1 MEFTILSLFPEYFQG
16 PLSVSMLKRAL
27 EKGLLQINLVNIRD
41 FSEGPHAQVD
51 ERPFGGGPGMLMMAE
66 PIVKAIRSQ
75 RKEKSRVIYFTPQG
89 KPLTAKK
96 CKELAKENHLIFLC
110 GHYEGVDERAVEL
123 EVDEEISI
131 GDYVLTSGM
140 PAALVAI
147 DAIGRQVPGVVGH
160 PEGVSQDSFEHEAI
174 FEGPQYTRPR
184 VFEGKEVPETLLE
197 GHHVKIDAWRKEKGL
212 NKAKRIRPELA
223 EKL

>member
-1 MEFTILSLFPEYFQG
+1 MELTILSLFPEYFQG
-16 PLSVSMLKRAL
+16 PLQVSMLKRAV

-41 FSEGPHAQVD
+41 FAEGQHAQVD
-51 ERPFGGGPGMLMMAE
+51 ERPFGGGPGMLMMAG

-75 RKEKSRVIYFTPQG
+75 RKKASRVIYLTPQG
-89 KPLTAKK
+89 KLLTAQK
-96 CKELAKENHLIFLC
+96 CKELAKEEHLILLC
-110 GHYEGVDERAVEL
+110 GHYEGVDQRALDL

-140 PAALVAI
+140 PAALVVL
-147 DAIGRQVPGVVGH
+147 DAIGRRVPGVVGH
-160 PEGVSQDSFEHEAI
+160 PEGVLQDSFEDDNV

-184 VFEGKEVPETLLE
+184 VFEGKEAPPVLLE
-197 GHHVKIDAWRKEKGL
+197 GHHKKIKKWRKEKGL
-212 NKAKRIRPELA
+212 TKAKKIRPDLA